1 VVGQIPLE
9 VLWFKDG
16 DTPLVSQG
24 NRVSLELSSRESIAS
39 AVLRIVSVE
48 EEDAGVYTCLAK
60 DDNGTSST
68 STTIDVR
75 GM

>member
-1 VVGQIPLE
+1 ME
-9 VLWFKDG
+9 VSH
-16 DTPLVSQG
+16 T
-24 NRVSLELSSRESIAS
+24 ESIVT

-60 DDNGTSST
+60 DINGTSST

-75 GM
+75 GV